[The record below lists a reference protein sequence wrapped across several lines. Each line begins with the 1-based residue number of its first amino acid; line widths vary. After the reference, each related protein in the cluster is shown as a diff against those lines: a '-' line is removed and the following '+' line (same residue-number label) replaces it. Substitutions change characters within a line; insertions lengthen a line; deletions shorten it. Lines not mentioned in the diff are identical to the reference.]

1 MRSAALLASALVGLI
16 PAVAGAQATAPSPRP
31 ETRPAAQAPA
41 TRTIFVPLGNG
52 ANALL
57 VEPTTLDPVR
67 SRIVV
72 LVAHPEDLNTF
83 NYFFGRV
90 LPAYG
95 YRVMMVNTYA
105 PERTYEGFVA
115 PLAAAITALRAMP
128 GVEKIIL
135 AGHSTGGPELTAY
148 QDIAEN
154 GPAACQGAERIYK
167 CGDTVPA
174 DRNQTLSLTGLP
186 RADGLML
193 LDSNAG
199 APART
204 LALDPSVAEDAPRTR
219 NPALDMFAAAN
230 GYDAASKGGHYSAAF
245 RQTYFAAQAARANR
259 LIETASERLAKVEA
273 GEGLYLDDEP
283 FVVPGS
289 DLHVNGAR
297 LDLAD
302 TRLLSRSHA
311 PHLVLRAD
319 GTTPTEIVT
328 RIAAPAA
335 QPEDQGRLYDT
346 TLNVTVRHFLS
357 FDALRLT
364 PDYALTA
371 DDIRGVVWR
380 STANSV
386 PGNVEGIHVPT
397 LIMAATCAQHLTTS
411 EIAFDRSAATD
422 KTFVGVEGA
431 NHGFQPC
438 KPEYGDTLKRT
449 FDYVDGWLT
458 AAGRFQ

>member
-1 MRSAALLASALVGLI
+1 MIGGRRGRAALLA
-16 PAVAGAQATAPSPRP
+16 AVAILAAPMAAAAQTPSSPRP
-31 ETRPAAQAPA
+31 AAVVQ
-41 TRTIFVPLGNG
+41 TRTTFVPLGNG

-57 VEPTTLDPVR
+57 VEPLTLDPAR

-72 LVAHPEDLNTF
+72 LVAHPEDANTF
-83 NYFFGRV
+83 GYFLGRV

-105 PERTYEGFVA
+105 PERTYEGFVG
-115 PLAAAITALRAMP
+115 PLAAAITTLRAMP
-128 GVEKIIL
+128 GVDRIIL

-174 DRNQTLSLTGLP
+174 DRGQTLSLTGLP

-204 LALDPSVAEDAPRTR
+204 IALDPSVSGDAPRTR
-219 NPALDMFAAAN
+219 NPVLDMFAAAN
-230 GYDAASKGGHYSAAF
+230 GYDAASKGGQYNSAF
-245 RQTYFAAQAARANR
+245 RQAYFAAQAARANR
-259 LIETASERLAKVEA
+259 LVATAGDRLAKIEA

-283 FVVPGS
+283 FVIPGS

-302 TRLLSRSHA
+302 VSLLSRSHA
-311 PHLVLRAD
+311 PHPVLKAD
-319 GTTPTEIVT
+319 GTTTTEIVT

-357 FDALRLT
+357 FDALTLT
-364 PDYALTA
+364 PDYALT
-371 DDIRGVVWR
+371 DSDIRGVVWR

>member
-1 MRSAALLASALVGLI
+1 MIGRRGRAGLLAAAVIALT
-16 PAVAGAQATAPSPRP
+16 PVAAAAQTATSPRP
-31 ETRPAAQAPA
+31 AAAA
-41 TRTIFVPLGNG
+41 TRTTFVPLGGG
-52 ANALL
+52 ANAIL

-67 SRIVV
+67 GRIAI

-128 GVEKIIL
+128 GVDRIIL

-186 RADGLML
+186 KADGLML

-204 LALDPSVAEDAPRTR
+204 IALDPSVSEDAPRTR

-230 GYDAASKGGHYSAAF
+230 GYDAASKGGRYGEAF
-245 RQTYFAAQAARANR
+245 RAAYFAAQAARANG
-259 LIETASERLAKVEA
+259 LIDAAGARLAKIEA
-273 GEGLYLDDEP
+273 GDGLYLDDEP

-302 TRLLSRSHA
+302 LSLLSRSHA
-311 PHLVLRAD
+311 PHPVLKAD

-371 DDIRGVVWR
+371 DDITGVVWR

-397 LIMAATCAQHLTTS
+397 LVMAATCAQHLTTS

-431 NHGFQPC
+431 NHGFGPC

>member
-1 MRSAALLASALVGLI
+1 MIGGRQGRAALLAAAAIALT
-16 PAVAGAQATAPSPRP
+16 PVAAAAQTAPSPR
-31 ETRPAAQAPA
+31 AAAAA
-41 TRTIFVPLGNG
+41 TKTTFVPLGMT

-57 VEPTTLDPVR
+57 VEPTTPDPVR
-67 SRIVV
+67 SRIVI

-128 GVEKIIL
+128 GVDRIIL

-186 RADGLML
+186 KADGLML

-204 LALDPSVAEDAPRTR
+204 IALDPSVSEDAPRTR

-230 GYDAASKGGHYSAAF
+230 GYDAASKGGHYGAAF
-245 RQTYFAAQAARANR
+245 RTAYFAAQAARANR
-259 LIETASERLAKVEA
+259 LIDTAGARLAKIEA

-302 TRLLSRSHA
+302 LSLLSRSHA
-311 PHLVLRAD
+311 PHPVLRAD
-319 GTTPTEIVT
+319 GTMPTEIVT
-328 RIAAPAA
+328 RVAAPAA

-364 PDYALTA
+364 SDYALTA

-397 LIMAATCAQHLTTS
+397 LVMAATCAQHLTTS